1 MWSRGE
7 SRCQLAMQVTAA
19 SSLQSTALQNSTR
32 KAETFLWGLA
42 EAARGSDGGDI
53 CRVLFSRPRG
63 TDSAGT
69 WGHLECGGGK
79 AKTEEGGLILFLPI
93 TSDQRLVGTAG
104 RTHQCLLPASQ
115 FQRAGSGD
123 KGLLPA
129 PSSAQGAESSLS
141 KHLLTSAEFPRQR
154 N

>member
-1 MWSRGE
+1 MWSHSE
-7 SRCQLAMQVTAA
+7 SRCQLALQVTAA
-19 SSLQSTALQNSTR
+19 SSLQSMALQNSTR

-42 EAARGSDGGDI
+42 EAARGSDGGGI
-53 CRVLFSRPRG
+53 CRVLFSRQRG

-69 WGHLECGGGK
+69 WGHLECRGGK
-79 AKTEEGGLILFLPI
+79 AKTEDGGLILFLPI
-93 TSDQRLVGTAG
+93 ASAQRLVGTAG
-104 RTHQCLLPASQ
+104 RTHQCLLQASQ

-123 KGLLPA
+123 KG
-129 PSSAQGAESSLS
+129 PSSAQGAESALS